1 MKTKRSPYRLT
12 NVEGPY
18 KADYCGYPL
27 SGVVRGPGNFY
38 HPGLSLQKARE
49 MAGMLNTAYLL
60 GFGDGK
66 FDSLTTQIDDSI

>member
-1 MKTKRSPYRLT
+1 METNRVPYRLT

-27 SGVVRGPGNFY
+27 SGVVRGPGDFWQ
-38 HPGLSLQKARE
+38 PGHTLEKARE
-49 MAGMLNTAYLL
+49 IAGMLNTAYLL